1 MKKTEAIERH
11 TRNIIYTS
19 AGGRVG
25 QNLPTPTEL
34 TAPSSQ
40 FSQPRKIKF
49 KSADFSCR
57 FLVLFSRSH
66 HLWIAFEIFMDTE
79 LAKKMI
85 ARADADNLHPDHEMR
100 VLAAKFEFAATNLDR
115 EDGAKKMLGCWARAK
130 RCWRNYTGEP
140 LI

>member
-1 MKKTEAIERH
+1 MKNKAAIERH
-11 TRNIIYTS
+11 TRNTIDTS
-19 AGGRVG
+19 ARGRVG

-57 FLVLFSRSH
+57 FLARFSRSH
-66 HLWIAFEIFMDTE
+66 HLWITFEIFMDTE

-85 ARADADNLHPDHEMR
+85 ARADADNLHQDHEMR

-130 RCWRNYTGEP
+130 RCWSNYTGEP